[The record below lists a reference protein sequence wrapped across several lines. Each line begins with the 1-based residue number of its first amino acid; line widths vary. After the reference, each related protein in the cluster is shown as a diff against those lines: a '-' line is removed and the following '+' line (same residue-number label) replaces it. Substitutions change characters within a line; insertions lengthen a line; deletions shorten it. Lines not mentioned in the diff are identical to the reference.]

1 MSFFV
6 RAKGAVS
13 TSTMKKSATDSIG
26 SRALCFPAVD
36 RFGTLIGGDQTVNSV
51 AISATTMALLKDV
64 PQQLTASP
72 RNAAGDTLTDAVTW
86 ASDTPGVA
94 TVSSTGL
101 VTAVAV
107 GTCNITATS
116 ATVDSTACAV
126 TVTAV
131 LTGLTLADATLSF
144 AHTTTGTTTVSAQDQ
159 FGANM
164 ALPGGVAVASSN
176 EAVAT
181 VGLASTTLTVTGVAA
196 GTTNVTA
203 SKSGITS
210 NTCVVTCS

>member
-1 MSFFV
+1 MTFFV
-6 RAKGAVS
+6 RAKGAVT

-26 SRALCFPAVD
+26 SRALSFPAVD
-36 RFGTLIGGDQTVNSV
+36 RTGTLIGGDQTVNSV
-51 AISATTMALLKDV
+51 AISKTTMALLKDV

-86 ASDTPGVA
+86 ASDNTGVA

-126 TVTAV
+126 TVTAI
-131 LTGLTLADATLSF
+131 LTGFTLTPATLTF
-144 AHTTTGTTTVSAQDQ
+144 AHTTTGTTTLSATDQ
-159 FGANM
+159 FGNDL
-164 ALPGGVAVASSN
+164 ALPGSITITSSDTGVATA
-176 EAVAT
+176 A
-181 VGLASTTLTVTGVAA
+181 LASTTVTVTGVAA

-203 SKSGITS
+203 SKSGVTS
-210 NTCVVTCS
+210 NICAVTCS

>member
-1 MSFFV
+1 MN
-6 RAKGAVS
+6 
-13 TSTMKKSATDSIG
+13 KSATDSIG
-26 SRALCFPAVD
+26 VRSLSFPAVD
-36 RFGTLIGGDQTVNSV
+36 RTGTLIGGDQTVNSV

-86 ASDTPGVA
+86 ASDNTGVA

-101 VTAVAV
+101 VTAVAA
-107 GTCNITATS
+107 GTCNITAT
-116 ATVDSTACAV
+116 AAAVDSTACAV

-131 LTGLTLADATLSF
+131 LTRLTLADATLTF
-144 AHTTTGTTTVSAQDQ
+144 AHTTTGTTTVTAQDQ
-159 FGANM
+159 FGVDM
-164 ALPGGVAVASSN
+164 ALPAGVAVASSD
-176 EAVAT
+176 EGVAT
-181 VGLASTTLTVTGVAA
+181 VALVTDTITATGVAA